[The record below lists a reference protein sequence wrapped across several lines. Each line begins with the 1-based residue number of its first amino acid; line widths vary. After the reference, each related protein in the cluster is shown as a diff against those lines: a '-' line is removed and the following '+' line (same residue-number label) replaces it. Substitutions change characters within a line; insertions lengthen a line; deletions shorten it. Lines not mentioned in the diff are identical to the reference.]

1 MSPDLYRIIPAN
13 SRQQNGKQGV
23 RLLPSILFGIEC
35 GLEGQMANDK
45 WQIANGRSEI
55 VRVGSMQN
63 KTTFIIAGL
72 LIVGA
77 VIYLI
82 VSSTGSTAQFFVTV
96 AELQA
101 MGEEAMQRNI
111 TVSGAVL
118 GETIVY
124 DALAPRVTFTILN
137 VPADPKEVERRG
149 GLAQVLHDAVQDPTG
164 PRLEVVYNSV
174 KPDLLQNEAQ
184 AIVRGK
190 MGTDGRFYADE
201 LLLKCPS
208 RYEEEVPNQAGD

>member
-1 MSPDLYRIIPAN
+1 
-13 SRQQNGKQGV
+13 V
-23 RLLPSILFGIEC
+23 
-35 GLEGQMANDK
+35 
-45 WQIANGRSEI
+45 
-55 VRVGSMQN
+55 QN
-63 KTTFIIAGL
+63 KTTFIVAGL
-72 LIVGA
+72 LLVAA

-124 DALAPRVTFTILN
+124 DALAPRVIFTVVN
-137 VPADPKEVERRG
+137 VPADTKEIEQRG
-149 GLAQVLHDAVQDPTG
+149 GLAQVLHDAVEDPNG
-164 PRLEVVYNSV
+164 PRLVVVYDSV

-190 MGTDGRFYADE
+190 MGADGRFYADE

-208 RYEEEVPNQAGD
+208 RYEEEVPAQAGD